1 MTQGQAEMRHRYA
14 SVLYLKE
21 VKGMSKGTVRS
32 TERSSNVSLLTC
44 HTCVVDVDESR
55 DFLSSYN
62 KLSSDCAL
70 YLVPCSAC
78 LEQLLLEQI
87 LFS

>member
-1 MTQGQAEMRHRYA
+1 MRHRYA

-55 DFLSSYN
+55 DFSLFSN
-62 KLSSDCAL
+62 KLSVLDPSK
-70 YLVPCSAC
+70 
-78 LEQLLLEQI
+78 
-87 LFS
+87 LFSVNHRISSS